1 MQTGIDFF
9 VFYLDMTLE
18 SENGR
23 QDALVLDSFM
33 ARHRSLILTSRIQ
46 EYRQMFPHAAAIGKW
61 QANLP
66 TPFFLKQLIQDFD
79 ARMESI
85 AYVSDDFD
93 FCRIASGSFA
103 TTMLINT
110 VGLQDRDYGRIPD
123 FTCSGVGEFAQ
134 AMESGTWRFFGE
146 GIVFT
151 DGKTIHR
158 GKSGKTSI
166 IVDGHQ
172 VNVKYAGRY
181 FKPSHYR
188 SCIDF
193 YSLALRKN
201 KDQTSRLYCRFDAVF
216 LRIFRAMTRSI
227 CTNQHI
233 DAICSIPDNRTQKQV
248 GGRFAKMVVSLS
260 AEFSIDNIQPFLHKN
275 DNGQAPQKSMTS
287 AMDRM
292 ENISGAFRCDISLKG
307 RRVLVIDDIITTGST
322 LRECSRVLFE
332 AGASEVTC
340 AVLAAN
346 QFSTDYWFSD
356 QTLEHF
362 RTTHQLN
369 GNSHNLRPFFTNT
382 ETGRTSNFNVTLAKL
397 YDELN
402 ASVTAL
408 ENPVQE
414 DDDRGF

>member
-1 MQTGIDFF
+1 MQIDIDFF
-9 VFYLDMTLE
+9 VFYLDVTLE

-23 QDALVLDSFM
+23 RDMILLDAFM
-33 ARHRSLILTSRIQ
+33 SSHRSLILTSHMR
-46 EYRQMFPHAAAIGKW
+46 EYRQLLPHATAIEKW

-66 TPFFLKQLIQDFD
+66 TPFFQKDLIQNFG
-79 ARMESI
+79 ARMESV
-85 AYVSDDFD
+85 AYVSDDLD
-93 FCRIASGSFA
+93 FCRIASGSFS

-110 VGLQDRDYGRIPD
+110 AGLQDRDYGRIPD

-151 DGKTIHR
+151 DGKTLHR

-172 VNVKYAGRY
+172 VKVKYAGRY
-181 FKPSHYR
+181 FKSSHYR

-233 DAICSIPDNRTQKQV
+233 DAICSIPDNRTQKQE
-248 GGRFAKMVVSLS
+248 GGRFAKMVESLS
-260 AEFSIDNIQPFLHKN
+260 AEFSIENIQPFLHKN

-292 ENISGAFRCDISLKG
+292 ENIKGAFRCDIPLKG
-307 RRVLVIDDIITTGST
+307 RRVLIIDDIITTGST
-322 LRECSRVLFE
+322 LRECARVLFD
-332 AGASEVTC
+332 AGVSEVTC

-356 QTLEHF
+356 QSLERF
-362 RTTHQLN
+362 RSTHQLN
-369 GNSHNLRPFFTNT
+369 GNSHSLKPFFTNT
-382 ETGRTSNFNVTLAKL
+382 RTNQTSNFNVTLTKL

-402 ASVTAL
+402 TSITAL